1 MDCGWPASFY
11 PWIDGLMCGCVSE
24 MGGIMGPWLWMVALA
39 LASAMP
45 LIGAAQEKVDIPS
58 RTPGTWAEYAHAQG
72 AAVTVVGYLY
82 LPSGAT
88 GPVPAMILKHGSAG
102 LTGAQGDNIRRWA
115 KSLNGWGV
123 AAFIVDSFGPRGIG
137 ESAGDQSKLRSLADL
152 ADAFAAL
159 KVLAA
164 DPRIDPG
171 RIGIIGWSR
180 GGAVAMETALESA
193 RLAAL
198 APADPKF
205 AAHVVFYGMASPQY
219 RDTSTDLAPM
229 LFLHGDSDNLV
240 PVGPTREF
248 ADWIRTRGNPVTF
261 QTYPGVYHDFDV
273 EGGLDG
279 TVNLVQTARNCDVVV
294 DCSSGQVIRMDNKPV
309 TGVSGLALIR
319 YMRGCMQR
327 GAELHPNGAARADA
341 MERVHRFLAQTFR
354 ISG

>member
-1 MDCGWPASFY
+1 MNCQYKHFFAR
-11 PWIDGLMCGCVSE
+11 VR
-24 MGGIMGPWLWMVALA
+24 ALA
-39 LASAMP
+39 LLMALA
-45 LIGAAQEKVDIPS
+45 LICAAPSICQAQEKVAIPS
-58 RTPGTWAEYAHAQG
+58 RTPSTWTEYAHREG

-102 LTGAQGDNIRRWA
+102 LTGAQGDNIRKWA
-115 KSLNGWGV
+115 MNLNDWGI
-123 AAFIVDSFGPRGIG
+123 AAFVVDSFGPRGIG
-137 ESAGDQSKLRSLADL
+137 ESASDQSKLRSLADL

-159 KVLAA
+159 KVLTA
-164 DPRIDPG
+164 DPRVDSG

-193 RLAAL
+193 RLAVL

-205 AAHVVFYGMASPQY
+205 AAHIVFYGMALPQ
-219 RDTSTDLAPM
+219 
-229 LFLHGDSDNLV
+229 SDNIV

-248 ADWIRTRGNPVTF
+248 ADWIQTQGNSVTF

-273 EGGLDG
+273 EKGIDG
-279 TVNLVQTARNCDVVV
+279 SVHGVETARDCDVVV
-294 DCSSGQVIRMDNKPV
+294 DFSTGQVVRMNNKPV

-327 GAELHPNGAARADA
+327 GAELHPNGVARADA
-341 MERVHRFLAQTFR
+341 LEKVRSFLFRTFHMP
-354 ISG
+354 G

>member
-1 MDCGWPASFY
+1 
-11 PWIDGLMCGCVSE
+11 
-24 MGGIMGPWLWMVALA
+24 MVALA

-45 LIGAAQEKVDIPS
+45 LIGTAQEKMDIPS
-58 RTPGTWAEYAHAQG
+58 RTPSTWSEYAHGQG
-72 AAVTVVGYLY
+72 AEVTVVGHLY
-82 LPSGAT
+82 LPSGAK

-102 LTGAQGDNIRRWA
+102 LTGAQGDNIRKWA
-115 KSLNGWGV
+115 KSLNDWGI
-123 AAFIVDSFGPRGIG
+123 AAFVVDSFEPRGIG
-137 ESAGDQSKLRSLADL
+137 ESASDQSKLRSLADL
-152 ADAFAAL
+152 ADSFAAL

-164 DPRIDPG
+164 NPRIDAG

-180 GGAVAMETALESA
+180 GGSVAMLTALESA
-193 RLAAL
+193 RLAVL

-219 RDTSTDLAPM
+219 RDTATDHAPM

-240 PVGPTREF
+240 PAGPTREF
-248 ADWIRTRGNPVTF
+248 ADWIQTQGNPVTF
-261 QTYPGVYHDFDV
+261 QTYSGVYHDFDV
-273 EGGLDG
+273 EGGIDG
-279 TVNLVQTARNCDVVV
+279 SVRLVETARNCDVVV

-341 MERVHRFLAQTFR
+341 VERVHRFLVQTFH
-354 ISG
+354 IQG